1 MYMHAATV
9 HNDVCVTQTFCPV
22 TSSRM
27 MCGLC
32 REMQQMTQTKDASL
46 LSSHSY
52 TSMVSSCMQHGAS
65 FSQLEHSLDVTTD
78 GRGRAGLYY
87 MSYVRYVL
95 LMRQKSG
102 MEY

>member
-1 MYMHAATV
+1 
-9 HNDVCVTQTFCPV
+9 
-22 TSSRM
+22 
-27 MCGLC
+27 
-32 REMQQMTQTKDASL
+32 MTQTKDASL

-95 LMRQKSG
+95 LMRQSQEWSIKKFVISVVLDIVG
-102 MEY
+102 IVTK